1 MEGGS
6 GGVAQERGP
15 GAGVLRAARG
25 GAARGAR
32 PGRAPMASSEGE
44 FRFRLG
50 LGRSGGPG
58 VLPRGALVRL
68 EGFAEECGEQVAR
81 WEGRLRGEGAAGGP
95 LLEQLGAQREEISAA
110 IGALRTLRRLEGIL
124 GTGALSRRISQ
135 HAACVSS
142 ENVVGLARALRREQD
157 ALDGFLAR
165 RGERPPDNG
174 ARGGAGAL
182 LARCFRHWLT
192 TSLGRQW
199 ERAAHQ
205 MAACH
210 WGVHLT
216 RTSLAKWRA
225 ATESAAA
232 ERGRRVLEDM
242 SMSGAATSSGAGDSP
257 PWATPPPAAHGVWA
271 GGPIGEKPL
280 RIARV
285 QRSIERVRERTDKGV
300 GGATKNQFA
309 LMLEQV
315 SRLSSSLNK
324 FMLGAETQIQYLEG
338 KVDNWQE
345 QTLQYFES
353 STDSCSLLL
362 MQADM
367 MERQPWRLQG
377 GAQLERVPEGG
388 SRRASEPSHQRDIT
402 PESLLSSL
410 VQSTRRT
417 PFVPV

>member
-1 MEGGS
+1 MGAGGAPSSCIEGGK
-6 GGVAQERGP
+6 
-15 GAGVLRAARG
+15 
-25 GAARGAR
+25 
-32 PGRAPMASSEGE
+32 

-50 LGRSGGPG
+50 LGRPGGPG
-58 VLPRGALVRL
+58 ELPRGALVRL

-81 WEGRLRGEGAAGGP
+81 WEGRLRGEGAGGGP
-95 LLEQLGAQREEISAA
+95 LLEQLGAQREVISAA
-110 IGALRTLRRLEGIL
+110 VGALRALRRLEGIL

-135 HAACVSS
+135 HADCVSS
-142 ENVVGLARALRREQD
+142 ENVVGLARALRREQA

-165 RGERPPDNG
+165 RGERPPGSG

-182 LARCFRHWLT
+182 LARCFKHWLT

-205 MAACH
+205 MAECH
-210 WGVHLT
+210 RGVYLT
-216 RTSLAKWRA
+216 RTSLANWRA

-232 ERGRRVLEDM
+232 ERGRRVLESM

-271 GGPIGEKPL
+271 GGPIGEKPQ

-285 QRSIERVRERTDKGV
+285 QRSIERVRERTDKDKGVGV

-338 KVDNWQE
+338 KIDNWQE

-362 MQADM
+362 MQADV
-367 MERQPWRLQG
+367 MEHQPWRLQG
-377 GAQLERVPEGG
+377 GVQLQRAPEGG
-388 SRRASEPSHQRDIT
+388 SRRASEPCRQRDIT
-402 PESLLSSL
+402 PDSL
-410 VQSTRRT
+410 VSNLVKSTRRN